1 MGEIITFGNFKG
13 GTGKTTNATLAGLAL
28 ARKGKKTL
36 LIDFDPQANATDI
49 YFKTAANLGRDDLK
63 FNQTLLS
70 SIQEEDLS
78 KSLLTLD
85 DNIDFIP
92 SSADFSL
99 YPRIMEKKFKD
110 SYLDRVTY
118 FSKLLE
124 PLESEYD
131 FIIFDLP
138 PTISLISDSALYA
151 SDWVMIILQTQE
163 HSLQGAESFLKY
175 IQEQVI
181 DEYEAPRL
189 NLLGILPVLLKN
201 GAPVDHSTLRAAE
214 EEFGQENMLHTLIR
228 NMERIKRYSIRG
240 VFLKDQF
247 DKKII
252 SLYNS
257 VADEIIERTDRNG
270 GTTS

>member
-1 MGEIITFGNFKG
+1 MGEVITFGNFKG
-13 GTGKTTNATLAGLAL
+13 GTGKTTNATLACLAL
-28 ARKGKKTL
+28 ARAGKKTL

-49 YFKTAANLGRDDLK
+49 YFKTAANLGHDGIK
-63 FNQTLLS
+63 FNQTLLA

-78 KSLLTLD
+78 RSLVTLD
-85 DNIDFIP
+85 KNIDFIP

-99 YPRIMEKKFKD
+99 YPRIMEKKFKNN
-110 SYLDRVTY
+110 YKDRVTY
-118 FSKLLE
+118 FSKLLASLKE
-124 PLESEYD
+124 KYD
-131 FIIFDLP
+131 FVVFDLP

-151 SDWVMIILQTQE
+151 SDWVLIILQTQE

-181 DEYEAPRL
+181 DEYEAPSL

-201 GAPVDHSTLRAAE
+201 GAPVDHSTLEVAE
-214 EEFGQENMLHTLIR
+214 EEFGKENMLKTLIR

-252 SLYNS
+252 RLYDS
-257 VADEIIERTDRNG
+257 VAQEIIERAD
-270 GTTS
+270 